1 MEEWR
6 KIDGFPYE
14 VSNLGNVVSLDFN
27 HTKQRG
33 LLKQNID
40 KTGYKSV
47 VLYDNNILK
56 TKQLVHRLV
65 AFAFVENPKPE
76 EYFIVDHIDRNKSN
90 NKAENL
96 RWSNYSENAFNQ
108 AFKGNKLGHQY
119 IKVVNKCNSYRVYI
133 RARGYDKT
141 FKTLAEALEARDNFL
156 KNI

>member
-90 NKAENL
+90 NKAEKKKYHIICLLFYN
-96 RWSNYSENAFNQ
+96 
-108 AFKGNKLGHQY
+108 
-119 IKVVNKCNSYRVYI
+119 
-133 RARGYDKT
+133 
-141 FKTLAEALEARDNFL
+141 
-156 KNI
+156 